1 MGQEPRR
8 KGHPKGLYIL
18 FATEMWERF
27 NYYGMRAILIY
38 FMTDALLFNKEFASN
53 MYGGYTGLA
62 YLSCL
67 VGGYMADRFWG
78 NRRSIVAGG
87 LIMAL
92 AEFVLFACGSL
103 YKSAPELS
111 HILFFAG
118 LGIMVAGYG
127 FFKPNISSMVGQL
140 YSKDDNRKDA
150 AFTIFYMG
158 INVGAMIGPL
168 ICGLVGNTG
177 NPADFKWAFLAAGI
191 GMLISVV
198 TLQWLKNKYVVSPD
212 GKPVGETPE
221 HMAGSTHG
229 LKRTYGIGAIVLYIA
244 LAIIGLGLIYLHAKK
259 IFDISYLLLIA
270 LIVIL
275 FIIFTDKTLT
285 KIERHRVIVIFIV
298 SFFVIFFWSAFEQ
311 AGASL
316 SFFADEQT
324 NLELNLGFLKYKV
337 PPAWFQ
343 SLNSAFLLIFALPFA
358 WLWTKLGRKNMEPSS
373 PFKMALGL
381 LLLAAGYLFIAWGVN
396 GITPSMKVSMIWLTG
411 MYAFH
416 TWGELCLSPIGLSL
430 VSKLAPVKF
439 TSLLMAVWF
448 MANAAANVL
457 AGKLSALYPPGPHE
471 IKQADMFGINLE
483 GILNGSLK
491 PTAQQVSLLREQGIP
506 YTFKS
511 IFGFQINNLHEFFLL
526 FAIMAGAAALILFL
540 LTRLLSK
547 MMHGMK

>member
-1 MGQEPRR
+1 
-8 KGHPKGLYIL
+8 
-18 FATEMWERF
+18 
-27 NYYGMRAILIY
+27 
-38 FMTDALLFNKEFASN
+38 LFNKEFASN

-62 YLSCL
+62 YLSSL
-67 VGGYMADRFWG
+67 VGGFMADRFWG
-78 NRRSIVAGG
+78 NRRSIVTGG

-111 HILFFAG
+111 NILFFAG
-118 LGIMVAGYG
+118 LGIMIAGYG

-140 YSKDDNRKDA
+140 YDKDDTRKDA

-158 INVGAMIGPL
+158 INVGAMVGPL
-168 ICGLVGNTG
+168 ICGGVGDTG

-212 GKPVGETPE
+212 GKPVGETPA
-221 HMAGSTHG
+221 HMSGSNHILKSTHS
-229 LKRTYGIGAIVLYIA
+229 LQT
-244 LAIIGLGLIYLHAKK
+244 IIGFVLLSIVSLGLLYMHAKK
-259 IFDISYLLLIA
+259 IFDISYILLAA
-270 LIVIL
+270 LVVIV
-275 FIIFTDKTLT
+275 FIIFSDKTLT
-285 KIERHRVIVIFIV
+285 KIEKDRVKVIFIV

-316 SFFADEQT
+316 SFFAAEQT
-324 NLELNLGFLKYKV
+324 ELHINVLNFDT
-337 PPAWFQ
+337 PPSWFQ
-343 SLNSAFLLIFALPFA
+343 SLNSVFLLIFAFPFA
-358 WLWTKLGRKNMEPSS
+358 WLWTKLGKKNLEPTS
-373 PFKMALGL
+373 PFKMAMGL
-381 LLLAAGYLFIAWGVN
+381 LLLAAGYVVIAFGVK
-396 GITPSMKVSMIWLTG
+396 GVSPSVKVSMLWLTS

-457 AGKLSALYPPGPHE
+457 VGKLSALYPPGPHE
-471 IKQADMFGINLE
+471 IGEAAKAGINLE
-483 GILNGSLK
+483 GILSGSIQ
-491 PTAQQVSLLREQGIP
+491 PTAAQLAQLNEKGIP
-506 YTFKS
+506 YEFKS
-511 IFGFQINNLHEFFLL
+511 FLGFQIHNLYEFFML
-526 FAIMAGAAALILFL
+526 FAIMAGIAALLLFL